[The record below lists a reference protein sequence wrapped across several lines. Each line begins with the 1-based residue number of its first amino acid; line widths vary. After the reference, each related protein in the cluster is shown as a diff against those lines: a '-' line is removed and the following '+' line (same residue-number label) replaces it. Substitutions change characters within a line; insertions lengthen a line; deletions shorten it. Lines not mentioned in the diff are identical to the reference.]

1 MGTISDKLSYLE
13 ETKQF
18 LREKLEEL
26 GATVTD
32 EDTFRS
38 YVEKMAD
45 VAPDTDYIKR
55 AVEYEVS
62 GVDNR
67 KYEDT
72 IFGRIKFSS
81 TSVVCPKIIYQN
93 DSKYRSILIPFSSRG
108 NHANHSTVINGT
120 YITYHRVIAPENMGL
135 KIALNMVKPALLILP
150 TSAYLVQYTLYN
162 GSSGTDMNSFT
173 TGLGFGQSVFD
184 CKSSWINRTLSTTKR
199 VVKFPK
205 GFRLNE
211 GKTLYL
217 SKIYITQECLQEMV
231 ENLYDY
237 IGTGEATEATRTIS
251 IGTINKSLL
260 TDDEIKRALDK
271 GWKIIT

>member
-1 MGTISDKLSYLE
+1 MGSISDKLQYLE
-13 ETKQF
+13 ETKQL
-18 LREKLEEL
+18 LREALEEM

-38 YVEKMAD
+38 YAEKIAE
-45 VAPDTDYIKR
+45 VYPDGLYIKKY
-55 AVEYEVS
+55 VEYELT
-62 GVDNR
+62 GVDER
-67 KYEDT
+67 PREDT
-72 IFGRIKFSS
+72 ILGRYSFGSS
-81 TSVVCPKIIYQN
+81 SMICPKIIYPE
-93 DSKYRSILIPFSSRG
+93 DFIGEVLIPFTNRG
-108 NHANHSTVINGT
+108 GNGLYTTTVTG
-120 YITYHRVIAPENMGL
+120 ITVSYHRVIAPETCGL
-135 KIALNMVKPALLILP
+135 KVALNMVKPKFLILP
-150 TSAYLVQYTLYN
+150 TSAYLVKDTLVN
-162 GSSGTDMNSFT
+162 GSSGTDSNSFT
-173 TGLGFGQSVFD
+173 TGLGFGQSVYG
-184 CKSSWINRTLSTTKR
+184 SISTWISRTLSTTKR
-199 VVKFPK
+199 VVKFPR
-205 GFRLNE
+205 GFRLND